1 MRAGVA
7 PRSPQ
12 TEEEDKREC
21 NDDIVIDLRQRH
33 IEACGVPVNVAW
45 KLSCRTSYINPIPF
59 PFIFLLLARSVATRS
74 KKGEALAANPNRN
87 Q

>member
-1 MRAGVA
+1 MCAGVA

-21 NDDIVIDLRQRH
+21 NGDIVIDLRQGH

-45 KLSCRTSYINPIPF
+45 KLSCRTSISDIILSHSIPVYLS
-59 PFIFLLLARSVATRS
+59 IVGKERSDA
-74 KKGEALAANPNRN
+74 